1 MKVTT
6 EELPDRQVK
15 IEIEVD
21 EPRHEQAMEQAFKKL
36 APQVKIKGFR
46 AGKAPKQLIKKEI
59 GHHRL
64 LDEAMDILVPETYQE
79 AIEQESI
86 TPVSQP
92 AVELVSH
99 EPLVFTA
106 MIPLEPIVDLGDYNA
121 LRVPREFTLVT
132 DEQIDAAMMELRR
145 RHGTLEPVDRAAVA
159 GDVLSG
165 SLKAEA
171 EGVDLVN
178 QEDIEFRLSEETFA
192 SLPELFS
199 LVVGMKKGEELEKTV
214 TAPEDFADAKLA
226 GNPIAYNVV
235 IKEVKEEILAE
246 ENDEFAKSVEED
258 IEDLAALKEK
268 VRAESQKTVDDEA
281 LKVYETACL
290 EALTEL
296 AKSQYPPVMVDSEIT
311 HLLEDQAGLDP
322 RDPRAQEFYLSR
334 AGKDEDEVKELVRPE
349 AELRLRRSLVLSH
362 FAEAEDIAVEESDID
377 AEVETMAGTAG
388 EQSDAIRL
396 IFGGE
401 QGRDNL
407 RRSLLTRKT
416 FARMVEITGADSKPA
431 AAPKKKTKAKASAKE
446 PAAGKSG
453 KAEKP
458 AKTRRTSPRKTE

>member
-15 IEIEVD
+15 LEIEVD
-21 EPRHEQAMEQAFKKL
+21 EPRHTQAMEQAFKKL

-46 AGKAPKQLIKKEI
+46 AGKAPKQMIKNEI

-79 AIEQESI
+79 AIDQESI
-86 TPVSQP
+86 KPVSQP

-106 MIPLEPIVDLGDYNA
+106 MIPLEPIVDLGDYKS
-121 LRVPREFTLVT
+121 LRVAREYAEVS
-132 DEQIDAAMMELRR
+132 DEQIAAALVELRR
-145 RHGTLEPVDRAAVA
+145 RHGTLEPVERAAAA

-171 EGVDLVN
+171 EGVSLVN

-192 SLPELFS
+192 SLPELFGMI
-199 LVVGMKKGEELEKTV
+199 VGMKKGGELEETV

-226 GNPIAYNVV
+226 GNPIKYNVV
-235 IKEVKEEILAE
+235 VNEVKQEILAE
-246 ENDEFAKSVEED
+246 ENDEFAKSVEEG

-268 VRAESQKTVDDEA
+268 IRAESQKTVDDEA
-281 LKVYETACL
+281 LKVYETASL

-296 AKSQYPPVMVDSEIT
+296 AKANYPPVMVDSEIA
-311 HLLEDQAGLDP
+311 HLLEEQAGLDP
-322 RDPRAQEFYLSR
+322 RDPRAQELYLAR
-334 AGKDEDEVKELVRPE
+334 AGKDEAEVKEMIRPD

-377 AEVETMAGTAG
+377 AEVETMVGTAG

-416 FARMVEITGADSKPA
+416 FARMVEITGADAKPA
-431 AAPKKKTKAKASAKE
+431 AAAKKTTKAKK
-446 PAAGKSG
+446 PAEKKADA
-453 KAEKP
+453 AEKP
-458 AKTRRTSPRKTE
+458 AKSRRTSPRKTE

>member
-15 IEIEVD
+15 LEIEVD
-21 EPRHEQAMEQAFKKL
+21 EPRHTQAMEQAFKKL
-36 APQVKIKGFR
+36 APRVKIKGFR
-46 AGKAPKQLIKKEI
+46 AGKAPKQLIKQEI

-79 AIEQESI
+79 ALDQESI

-106 MIPLEPIVDLGDYNA
+106 MIPLEPIVDLGDYKS
-121 LRVPREFTLVT
+121 LRVPREFTQVT
-132 DEQIDAAMMELRR
+132 DEQIAASMLELRR
-145 RHGTLEPVDRAAVA
+145 RHGTLEPVDRAAAA

-171 EGVDLVN
+171 EGVNLVN

-199 LVVGMKKGEELEKTV
+199 LIVAMKKGDELEETV
-214 TAPEDFADAKLA
+214 TAPEDFVDAKLA
-226 GNPIAYNVV
+226 GNPIKYNVV
-235 IKEVKEEILAE
+235 LKEVKEEILAD
-246 ENDEFAKSVEED
+246 ENDEFAKSVEEG
-258 IEDLAALKEK
+258 IEDLAGLREK

-290 EALTEL
+290 EALTEI
-296 AKSQYPPVMVDSEIT
+296 AKAEYPPVMVDSEIA
-311 HLLEDQAGLDP
+311 HLLEEQSGLDP
-322 RDPRAQEFYLSR
+322 RDPRAQELYLAR
-334 AGKDEDEVKELVRPE
+334 AGKDEAEVKEMVRPD

-362 FAEAEDIAVEESDID
+362 FAEAEDIAVEENDID
-377 AEVETMAGTAG
+377 AEVETMVGTAG
-388 EQSDAIRL
+388 EQAETIRL

-416 FARMVEITGADSKPA
+416 FARMVEITGADAKPA
-431 AAPKKKTKAKASAKE
+431 AAKRKTKAKKPAEKKE
-446 PAAGKSG
+446 DA
-453 KAEKP
+453 AEKP
-458 AKTRRTSPRKTE
+458 AKSRRTSPRKTE